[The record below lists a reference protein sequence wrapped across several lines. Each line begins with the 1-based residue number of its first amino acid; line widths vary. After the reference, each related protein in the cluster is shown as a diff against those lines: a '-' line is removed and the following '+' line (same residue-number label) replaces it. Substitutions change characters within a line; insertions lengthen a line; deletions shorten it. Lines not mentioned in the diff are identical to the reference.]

1 MEQATASARTRLAY
15 IDNLRWLMI
24 VLVVLVHVCV
34 TYSGLGSWY
43 YKEERVLD
51 VASALIF
58 FGFELFCQA
67 FFMGFLFMLSGHF
80 VPTAYDRKG
89 WGRYLL
95 DRLVRLGVPTLIF
108 MFVLHPVTVLL
119 RDGLAARQAGMQR
132 FLSEYVRYVGSLSFL
147 RETGPLWFALAL
159 LGFSILYGVVIA
171 LTSFS
176 DDDKLYPAIKAGAAA
191 YLLKDVGPQQLAEAI
206 RAAAREEMHLHPE
219 VTRRLLSGIAGGD
232 AETGEEPLTPRE
244 QEILRCL
251 GRGMSNK
258 EIGVELFISEKTA
271 KTHVS
276 NILGKLGLQD
286 RTQAA
291 LYAVKH
297 RLV

>member
-1 MEQATASARTRLAY
+1 MKGEEAEAIRVLIADDHAIVRQGLRTFLEMLPDIELVGEAG
-15 IDNLRWLMI
+15 NGEEALRA
-24 VLVVLVHVCV
+24 VGETRPHVVLMDLVMPVMD
-34 TYSGLGSWY
+34 GIEAIRRLRA
-43 YKEERVLD
+43 ERPEV
-51 VASALIF
+51 
-58 FGFELFCQA
+58 
-67 FFMGFLFMLSGHF
+67 
-80 VPTAYDRKG
+80 K
-89 WGRYLL
+89 
-95 DRLVRLGVPTLIF
+95 
-108 MFVLHPVTVLL
+108 
-119 RDGLAARQAGMQR
+119 
-132 FLSEYVRYVGSLSFL
+132 
-147 RETGPLWFALAL
+147 
-159 LGFSILYGVVIA
+159 VIA

-206 RAAAREEMHLHPE
+206 RAAARGEMHLHPE